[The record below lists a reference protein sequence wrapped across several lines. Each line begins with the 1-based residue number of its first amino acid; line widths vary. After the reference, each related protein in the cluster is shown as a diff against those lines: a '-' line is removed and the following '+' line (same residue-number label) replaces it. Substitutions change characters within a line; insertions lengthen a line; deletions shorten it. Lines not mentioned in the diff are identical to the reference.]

1 MSAHTGLT
9 RFSRSSAS
17 WPWIHDARVHA
28 LVALTAAA
36 ALLRFLTLST
46 QSYWY
51 DEAITVELV
60 RRPFHAMLGA
70 LPHSESTPP
79 LYYVLAWIWSRMFG
93 TGETGLRSL
102 SASIG
107 TLTVPAT
114 YAAAQA
120 LVSRR
125 SALFAAAL
133 VAFSPF
139 LVWYSQEARAYA
151 LLVLL
156 GALSLVP
163 LQRAVRPSAGRPLA
177 AWAIVAGLALTTHY
191 FAFFLVAAE
200 AIWLLRHACE
210 KRAAATAVAAVAAV
224 AVALA
229 PLAAYQARY
238 SQHTAWISNAGGV
251 GSRAEYL
258 LHQLVVGVYPA
269 SHIRPL
275 VAALPVLVLAGLFAW
290 TERAERAG
298 ALLALWF
305 GFAAICAPAVLALAG
320 DYFFGGRGDYFI
332 YRNLIIATV
341 PLTIAAA
348 AVIGAQR
355 TGRLGAVVVVVACIL
370 LSAVSVEIARRPDLQ
385 KPDVRGVAAALGAPM
400 TARAIVVDARTATPL
415 SLYLGHAV
423 VAAEGDV
430 SIRELDLILEPGTS
444 IVRSLPRGFHRLVT
458 RSVHT
463 FGIVR
468 LRARRNL
475 SVRPSVLRRELA
487 TSGGAAVLL
496 ARPRPRHQSSL
507 DPNCGGWY
515 TWGGSNQPWRAFSA
529 ATNGARS
536 RRRLTKSFLALMR
549 PCRT

>member
-1 MSAHTGLT
+1 MSAQTGLI
-9 RFSRSSAS
+9 RFSRSSTS
-17 WPWIHDARVHA
+17 WLWIRDARVQA
-28 LVALTAAA
+28 LVILTAVA
-36 ALLRFLTLST
+36 ALLRFLTLGT

-60 RRPFHAMLGA
+60 QRPFHAMLGA
-70 LPHSESTPP
+70 LPTSESTPP

-102 SASIG
+102 SAVLG

-133 VAFSPF
+133 VAVSPF

-163 LQRAVRPSAGRPLA
+163 LRRAMRPRAGRALA
-177 AWAIVAGLALTTHY
+177 AWALVAGLALTTHY
-191 FAFFLVAAE
+191 FALFLVAAE
-200 AIWLLRHACE
+200 ALWLLRHAWE

-238 SQHTAWISNAGGV
+238 SQHTAWISSSGGV
-251 GSRAEYL
+251 GSRAEYF
-258 LHQLVVGVYPA
+258 LHQLVVGVYPS

-275 VAALPVLVLAGLFAW
+275 IAALPVLVLVGLFAW

-298 ALLALWF
+298 ALVALWF
-305 GFAAICAPAVLALAG
+305 GLAAIGAPALLALVG
-320 DYFFGGRGDYFI
+320 DNLFDGRGDYFI
-332 YRNLIIATV
+332 YRNLILATV

-355 TGRLGAVVVVVACIL
+355 TGRLGTVVIVVACVL
-370 LSAVSVEIARRPDLQ
+370 LSAVSFEIAQRRDLQ
-385 KPDVRGVAAALGAPM
+385 KPDIRGVATALGAPH
-400 TARAIVVDARTATPL
+400 TARAIVVDERTATPL
-415 SLYLGHAV
+415 RLYLGQAT
-423 VAAEGDV
+423 VAPKGAV
-430 SIRELDLILEPGTS
+430 SIRELDLILEPGSS
-444 IVRSLPRGFHRLVT
+444 IVRSPPRGFQPLMT
-458 RSVHT
+458 RRVHT
-463 FGIVR
+463 FTIVR
-468 LRARRNL
+468 LRAQRSLSVSVSTLRRN
-475 SVRPSVLRRELA
+475 LA

-496 ARPRPRHQSSL
+496 AHPRP
-507 DPNCGGWY
+507 
-515 TWGGSNQPWRAFSA
+515 
-529 ATNGARS
+529 
-536 RRRLTKSFLALMR
+536 
-549 PCRT
+549 